1 MAPAISVII
10 PVYNVAP
17 WLREC
22 LDSVVSQ
29 SFTDLEIIIVD
40 DGSTDESPQIIAEYA
55 SRDKRI
61 IAVRKQNGGLGA
73 ARNTAIP
80 LATGD
85 YIAFLDSDDKIR
97 RDAYEKLYE
106 PAKKY
111 DCDIVYCQTAYLDD
125 QTGNITKE
133 PHCHC
138 SKSSEEHIIPFLLR
152 ISSLKKSFPM
162 IHLLSHGTRS
172 PNAHSSKK

>member
-40 DGSTDESPQIIAEYA
+40 DGSTDESPRIIAEYA
-55 SRDKRI
+55 PRDKRI
-61 IAVRKQNGGLGA
+61 TAVRKKNGGLGA
-73 ARNTAIP
+73 ARNTAIS

-85 YIAFLDSDDKIR
+85 YIAFLDSD
-97 RDAYEKLYE
+97 
-106 PAKKY
+106 
-111 DCDIVYCQTAYLDD
+111 
-125 QTGNITKE
+125 
-133 PHCHC
+133 
-138 SKSSEEHIIPFLLR
+138 
-152 ISSLKKSFPM
+152 
-162 IHLLSHGTRS
+162 
-172 PNAHSSKK
+172 